1 MDATQL
7 QTLLNAISSI
17 GFPGVMCYL
26 MFKYLEKTTQNN
38 SEQMTKLSEAI
49 NNNTVV
55 MTKLAE
61 RSENN
66 EK

>member
-1 MDATQL
+1 MDSA
-7 QTLLNAISSI
+7 QTLINAISSI

-26 MFKYLEKTTQNN
+26 MFKYLEKTTQDSNDKM
-38 SEQMTKLSEAI
+38 SKLSEAI

-55 MTKLAE
+55 ITKLIE